1 MGVDVIVECG
11 ERKVRHER
19 YRVAAAKFGTV
30 REHVTVNEDA
40 DRTGAYVEVLV
51 WIPRADI
58 EAC

>member
-1 MGVDVIVECG
+1 M
-11 ERKVRHER
+11 EREEKRKEEKARHER

-51 WIPRADI
+51 WIPK
-58 EAC
+58 EALTDVS